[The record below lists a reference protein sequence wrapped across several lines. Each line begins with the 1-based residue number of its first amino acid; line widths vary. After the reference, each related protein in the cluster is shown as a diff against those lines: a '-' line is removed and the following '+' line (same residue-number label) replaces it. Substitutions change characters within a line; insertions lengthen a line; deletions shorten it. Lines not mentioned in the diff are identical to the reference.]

1 MPAAGASVQGQD
13 ELVRS
18 LDAAARE
25 LAQLD
30 EADDHAGQL
39 LAGAV
44 AAEAPRR
51 SGFLAGS
58 IEHTGAAV
66 RVGAPYGVFVHARDP
81 FAARAMEQRLQEV
94 TDLYGQAVALAVAKV
109 KGS

>member
-1 MPAAGASVQGQD
+1 MPAAGADVQGTD
-13 ELVRS
+13 ELSRS

-25 LAQLD
+25 LAQLG
-30 EADDHAGQL
+30 EADDQAGQL

-44 AAEAPRR
+44 SAEAPRR
-51 SGFLAGS
+51 SGYLAGS
-58 IEHTGAAV
+58 IEHTGAVV

-81 FAARAMEQRLQEV
+81 FAARAMQEKLQEV
-94 TDLYGQAVALAVAKV
+94 TDLYGQAVAQAVAQV